1 MRTNQKMLPNIYK
14 LFDNYVF
21 QKQFNIINDQNKSM
35 DIHTLKTFI
44 KDVFLYNIILQVI
57 KKHLKISFVYK

>member
-1 MRTNQKMLPNIYK
+1 MRTSQKMLPNIYK
-14 LFDNYVF
+14 LFYNYIF
-21 QKQFNIINDQNKSM
+21 QKQFLINDQNKSM